1 MISMDEAID
10 ALLLTHDENDLL
22 LRHRCPQLCACCG
35 DKSKHRSDGHSYLGD
50 KGAMNGQQNLIP
62 GEGGFSALP

>member
-22 LRHRCPQLCACCG
+22 RHRCPQLCACCG
-35 DKSKHRSDGHSYLGD
+35 DKPKNRSDGHSYLGD
-50 KGAMNGQQNLIP
+50 KGAMNGQQNSIP